1 MHLRGIAPSG
11 AKGEVKR
18 EVDELLV
25 AETDDA
31 EDEMGEVECEVGVP
45 KEDFEVELPK
55 IKHVLSLKD
64 RQINLAWNRRFCR

>member
-11 AKGEVKR
+11 AKG

-31 EDEMGEVECEVGVP
+31 EDEMGEVECEVGVL
-45 KEDFEVELPK
+45 KEEFEVELPK
-55 IKHVLSLKD
+55 HIL
-64 RQINLAWNRRFCR
+64 